1 LLRESIF
8 LSRLGESVNGEQGIL
23 VLIAPHWDV
32 ICTRSPDALVLIDVT
47 DGPVGVPGVL
57 NRQGPVVTA
66 QSLVIRLA
74 GPVQSSGETSR
85 FNRRDTAAEP
95 TKSGL
100 LGLLAAAR
108 GVAIGADHCCR
119 HR

>member
-32 ICTRSPDALVLIDVT
+32 ICTRSPDALVL
-47 DGPVGVPGVL
+47 VPGVL